1 MSAHARPSTPVTQV
15 SLPATPQAGNWR
27 HPQFDEITR
36 RQNATNFSDRNILQ
50 IIYNTGGLAVL
61 WLVARFLWDNFP
73 TVFLPNGSLQPYATY
88 AYHTL
93 QMLFTFNIGVA
104 LLPLF
109 RPKDDLSDIP
119 LTPGQR
125 KLLGLPPSSAPP
137 TPGSSYITPPRY
149 PRTSTPLSGSVGS
162 KGSYS
167 NSPLSRKGSPS
178 TGNFNSSQFSPAS
191 SPLFQKTMAAGL
203 NGNRRSSYNSSSP
216 LGFGS
221 SRISMPETPGSPSP
235 SAAKGA
241 SVGLNNR
248 WLYEKMR
255 RSTESSYYS

>member
-1 MSAHARPSTPVTQV
+1 MSTPLRPSTPVSQA
-15 SLPATPQAGNWR
+15 SLPSTPQAGNWR
-27 HPQFDEITR
+27 HPQFDEITK
-36 RQNATNFSDRNILQ
+36 RQNATNFSERNVRQ
-50 IIYNTGGLAVL
+50 IIYNIGGLAVL
-61 WLVARFLWDNFP
+61 WFLGRFLWDNFP
-73 TVFLPNGSLQPYATY
+73 TLFLPNGSLQPYATY
-88 AYHTL
+88 SYRTL
-93 QMLFTFNIGVA
+93 QIIFTFNIGVA
-104 LLPLF
+104 LLPLI

-167 NSPLSRKGSPS
+167 NSPLSRKGSPGA
-178 TGNFNSSQFSPAS
+178 GNGSQFSPAS
-191 SPLFQKTMAAGL
+191 SPLFQKTMGAGF
-203 NGNRRSSYNSSSP
+203 NSNRIPSYGSSSP
-216 LGFGS
+216 LGWGS
-221 SRISMPETPGSPSP
+221 GRIGMPETPGSPSP
-235 SAAKGA
+235 SATKGA

-255 RSTESSYYS
+255 RNPETSFYS